1 MRRKGRPRRFI
12 ELHFGLEH
20 YVDLRTRF
28 DIRSRLDKI
37 NEKGKGERGR
47 EEGGERGEEG
57 GRGRG
62 GRGREKEKSFTL
74 HPLDTSSCFHLA
86 LTGESELVSRR
97 VMFVNETTVPDLGK

>member
-1 MRRKGRPRRFI
+1 MRRKGRPQQFI

-37 NEKGKGERGR
+37 NEGEG
-47 EEGGERGEEG
+47 RGEE
-57 GRGRG
+57 RG
-62 GRGREKEKSFTL
+62 GREREGREGRGEREKEKIFTL